1 MLVGLYGWWPD
12 DYLYSPE
19 ALSMWNMYILHF
31 HPITSE
37 YDINLFK
44 SRMHTLAS
52 NNIMV
57 ILDLFGIW
65 PEGQH
70 SGKIDYSVID
80 TIFNVLELV
89 KDDIF
94 AVTLFEE
101 NDLQAAAELNAAYN
115 YIKEK
120 WPWATVYQWFGF
132 YPVYYSSISSVGAD
146 GYVID
151 PNCIP
156 KQTFI
161 NCVLPYFKS
170 GKPIICQVNAAIE
183 PDWPCLD
190 TLSDQIPIL
199 HGLQIPTVF
208 YAMFEWRDP
217 DAPAIQRWI
226 IIPKAIINP
235 DSPSTLAAKWQEIQ
249 DAITTL
255 DAPLTMTV
263 EEFAA
268 TLHVTPS
275 RSIVARTI
283 GPLGVPKALLHQ
295 LWRLRERF
303 IRPEVHRKLHP
314 LV

>member
-31 HPITSE
+31 HPITSL

-44 SRMHTLAS
+44 SRMDTLAS

-70 SGKIDYSVID
+70 SGKINYSVID
-80 TIFNVLELV
+80 TIFNVLESV

-101 NDLQAAAELNAAYN
+101 NDLQAADELNAAYD

-120 WPWATVYQWFGF
+120 WPWATVYQWFN
-132 YPVYYSSISSVGAD
+132 YLEAPYNSISDVGAD
-146 GYVID
+146 GYVCD
-151 PNCIP
+151 PYELGH
-156 KQTFI
+156 QGFI
-161 NCVLPYFKS
+161 NYLLPFFQS
-170 GKPIICQVNAAIE
+170 GKPIICIPYAGVLQDYKQDI
-183 PDWPCLD
+183 DY
-190 TLSDQIPIL
+190 LSDQIPIL

-208 YAMFEWRDP
+208 YANREWHDP
-217 DAPAIQRWI
+217 DDPTIQHWQQI
-226 IIPKAIINP
+226 HVAVQDGI
-235 DSPSTLAAKWQEIQ
+235 DSEISAKWQQIQ

-268 TLHVTPS
+268 SLHVTTS
-275 RSIVARTI
+275 RTLAARTI

-314 LV
+314 IV